1 MYLSFFTGGRNVE
14 IESGYYRQFG
24 ENDNPIHNQ
33 TDENGNVISNSLR
46 SSSTYT
52 LPCNRVLQ
60 FVFYSFSVRDMYFL

>member
-1 MYLSFFTGGRNVE
+1 MWFNSVRITYSGGRNVE

-46 SSSTYT
+46 SSSKFTHWFMRILSMEVIST
-52 LPCNRVLQ
+52 PWSN
-60 FVFYSFSVRDMYFL
+60 

>member
-1 MYLSFFTGGRNVE
+1 MYLSSFTGGRNVE

-46 SSSTYT
+46 SSSTYA
-52 LPCNRVLQ
+52 LPCNCLLQ
-60 FVFYSFSVRDMYFL
+60 LVIYAFPVRDMYF